1 MHRLVVVPRW
11 SGKPDSDF
19 YPWLTRTL
27 ADEPRFAEV
36 VVCDLPEP
44 GTPRLSTWPPGVRA
58 ALGEDRELLARTL
71 VLGHSV
77 GCQAALHAL
86 AGLPE
91 GARVAGM
98 LAVAGWWTVDKPW
111 PTILPWQDNLANF
124 ACVRAAVPKLSVLLS
139 DNDPFTADFAGNAA
153 LWRERLAA
161 EVTFAPGG
169 RHFNGSQEPAVLHA
183 LLRLVSDVDGDA

>member
-86 AGLPE
+86 AAIPVTRTALPE
-91 GARVAGM
+91 
-98 LAVAGWWTVDKPW
+98 P
-111 PTILPWQDNLANF
+111 
-124 ACVRAAVPKLSVLLS
+124 
-139 DNDPFTADFAGNAA
+139 
-153 LWRERLAA
+153 
-161 EVTFAPGG
+161 
-169 RHFNGSQEPAVLHA
+169 PAVTRA
-183 LLRLVSDVDGDA
+183 PDPPPDTKS

>member
-1 MHRLVVVPRW
+1 MVPRW

-19 YPWLTRTL
+19 YPWLIERL
-27 ADEPRFAEV
+27 AEVPGFAEV

-44 GTPRLSTWPPGVRA
+44 GTPRLATWPPGVRA
-58 ALGEDRELLARTL
+58 ALGDDRELLARTL

-77 GCQAALHAL
+77 GCHAALHAL

-91 GARVAGM
+91 GMRVAGM

-111 PTILPWQDNLANF
+111 PTILPWQDDLADL
-124 ACVRAAVPKLSVLLS
+124 ARVRAAVPRLSVLLS
-139 DNDPFTADFAGNAA
+139 DDDPFTADFNKNAA

-161 EVTFAPGG
+161 EVTVAPGG
-169 RHFNGSQEPAVLHA
+169 RHFNNSQEPAVLDA
-183 LLRLVSDVDGDA
+183 LLRLVSDVDGGA